1 MSEWIEN
8 YTIGGNRPPLYEMVE
23 ILMNDGT
30 IRRDMRIRGEYG
42 NRIWR
47 DYTGACVVAWRY
59 IEEKSNKKE
68 NKNMMNNRN
77 NRKNNKENRV
87 AALKAAGMN
96 TGKYFSISL
105 PEGLQP
111 GSKINITID
120 ENGLPVFDDHDIKT
134 NMALTPDERALFDQV
149 CADGYVR
156 NSKLHRRWV
165 MAQMFRMLNYE
176 SYDGKKFGYDAYL
189 NDNYGYMYQ
198 FDMILEEIRVLGKLQ
213 ERDTKEFEKRKRFF
227 NDQVV
232 ADLIKDYKKKLDKY
246 IERLPIKKCKGVSY
260 KRICGKNIFVEDI
273 IQKVYLPINNA
284 SYNVMSVMM
293 PDTSY
298 TKLYLALK
306 RFVRLAKQ
314 YKLPFETPKCKEWK
328 NAYKGAGSYYTLM
341 NMVKFHNCRA
351 NGMYGLDGVYS
362 IEMLTDQYGTN
373 GEYYKLF
380 AFLKKTIENNHFD
393 FGLRMK
399 EIYGK

>member
-1 MSEWIEN
+1 MSEWIKN
-8 YTIGGNRPPLYEMVE
+8 YTIGENRPPLYEMVE
-23 ILMNDGT
+23 IIMTDGT

-47 DYTGACVVAWRY
+47 NYTDAYVVGWRY

-68 NKNMMNNRN
+68 NKDMMNNR
-77 NRKNNKENRV
+77 KNKKENRV
-87 AALKAAGMN
+87 TALKAGGMD

-111 GSKINITID
+111 GAKINITID
-120 ENGLPVFDDHDIKT
+120 ENGIPVFDGDENNIKT
-134 NMALTPDERALFDQV
+134 NSTLTPDEKALLNQV
-149 CADGYVR
+149 CVDGYVK

-176 SYDGKKFGYDAYL
+176 SYDGKRFGYDAYL

-213 ERDTKEFEKRKRFF
+213 ERDVKEFNKRKRFF

-232 ADLIKDYKKKLDKY
+232 ADLIRDYKNKLCKY
-246 IERLPIKKCKGVSY
+246 IEKLPIKKCKGVPY
-260 KRICGKNIFVEDI
+260 KKICGKNIFIDDI
-273 IQKVYLPINNA
+273 IQKIYTPFNNA
-284 SYNVMSVMM
+284 SYNVISIITH
-293 PDTSY
+293 DTDY
-298 TKLYLALK
+298 TKLYLVLK
-306 RFVRLAKQ
+306 RFVKLAKQ
-314 YKLPFETPKCKEWK
+314 YKLPFETPKCKKWK

-351 NGMYGLDGVYS
+351 NGMYGLDGVYF
-362 IEMLTDQYGTN
+362 IEMLTDQYGEAE
-373 GEYYKLF
+373 EYYKLF
-380 AFLKKTIENNHFD
+380 AFLKKTIEDNNFD

>member
-1 MSEWIEN
+1 MSEWIRN
-8 YTIGGNRPPLYEMVE
+8 YTIDGNRPPLYERVE
-23 ILMNDGT
+23 IIMPDGT
-30 IRRDMRIRGEYG
+30 IREDMMIKGKYG
-42 NRIWR
+42 NYEWR
-47 DYTGACVVAWRY
+47 DYTGAYVVGWRY

-68 NKNMMNNRN
+68 NKDMMN

-111 GSKINITID
+111 GAKINITID
-120 ENGLPVFDDHDIKT
+120 ENGVPVFDGDGNNIKT
-134 NMALTPDERALFDQV
+134 NSVLTSDEEALYDQV
-149 CADGYVR
+149 CTDGYVR

-213 ERDTKEFEKRKRFF
+213 ERDTGEFNKRKRFF

-232 ADLIKDYKKKLDKY
+232 ADLIRDYKNKLYKY
-246 IERLPIKKCKGVSY
+246 IEKLPIKKCKGAPY
-260 KRICGKNIFVEDI
+260 KRICGKNIFIDDI
-273 IQKVYLPINNA
+273 VRKIYIPFNNV
-284 SYNVMSVMM
+284 SYDVISIITH
-293 PDTSY
+293 DTNY
-298 TKLYLALK
+298 TKLYLVLK
-306 RFVRLAKQ
+306 IFVKLAKQ
-314 YKLPFETPKCKEWK
+314 YKLPFETPKHKEWK

-341 NMVKFHNCRA
+341 NMVKFHNCKA
-351 NGMYGLDGVYS
+351 NGMYGLDAVNF
-362 IEMLTDQYGTN
+362 IEMLTDQYGEA

-380 AFLKKTIENNHFD
+380 AFLKKTIEDNHFD

>member
-1 MSEWIEN
+1 MSEWIRN
-8 YTIGGNRPPLYEMVE
+8 YTIDGNRPPLYEIVE
-23 ILMNDGT
+23 IIMTDGT
-30 IRRDMRIRGEYG
+30 IREDMMIKGKYG

-47 DYTGACVVAWRY
+47 NYTDAYVAGWRY

-68 NKNMMNNRN
+68 NKDMMN

-111 GSKINITID
+111 GAKINITID
-120 ENGLPVFDDHDIKT
+120 ENGVPVFDGDGNNIKT
-134 NMALTPDERALFDQV
+134 NSALTPDEKALLNQV
-149 CADGYVR
+149 CVDGYVK

-176 SYDGKKFGYDAYL
+176 SYDGKRFGYDAYL

-213 ERDTKEFEKRKRFF
+213 ERDMGEFNKRKRFF

-232 ADLIKDYKKKLDKY
+232 VDLIKDYKTKLKKY
-246 IERLPIKKCKGVSY
+246 IEKLPIRKCKGTPY
-260 KRICGKNIFVEDI
+260 KRICEKNIFVEDI
-273 IQKVYLPINNA
+273 YQKVLIPFDNVA
-284 SYNVMSVMM
+284 YNVVYNMT
-293 PDTSY
+293 PDTNY
-298 TKLYLALK
+298 MKLYLVLK
-306 RFVRLAKQ
+306 RLVKFAKQ

-351 NGMYGLDGVYS
+351 NGMYGLDGVYF
-362 IEMLTDQYGTN
+362 IEMLTDQYGET

-380 AFLKKTIENNHFD
+380 AFLKKTIEDNHFD

>member
-1 MSEWIEN
+1 MSEWIKN
-8 YTIGGNRPPLYEMVE
+8 YTIGENRPPLYKMVE
-23 ILMNDGT
+23 IIMPDGT
-30 IRRDMRIRGEYG
+30 IRKDMMIKGKYG
-42 NRIWR
+42 NYEWR
-47 DYTGACVVAWRY
+47 DHTYAYVVGWRY

-68 NKNMMNNRN
+68 NTNMMN

-105 PEGLQP
+105 PKGLQP
-111 GSKINITID
+111 GAKINITID
-120 ENGLPVFDDHDIKT
+120 ENGVPVFNGDGNNIKT
-134 NMALTPDERALFDQV
+134 NSTLTPDEKALLNQV
-149 CADGYVR
+149 CADGYVK

-176 SYDGKKFGYDAYL
+176 SYDGKRFGYDAYL

-213 ERDTKEFEKRKRFF
+213 ERDTKEFNKRKRFF

-232 ADLIKDYKKKLDKY
+232 ADLIRDYKNKLCKY
-246 IERLPIKKCKGVSY
+246 IEKLPIKKCKGVPY
-260 KRICGKNIFVEDI
+260 KKICGKNIFIDDI
-273 IQKVYLPINNA
+273 IQKIYTPFNNA
-284 SYNVMSVMM
+284 SYNVISIRTH
-293 PDTSY
+293 DTDY
-298 TKLYLALK
+298 TKLYLVLK
-306 RFVRLAKQ
+306 RFVKLAKQ

-341 NMVKFHNCRA
+341 NMVKFHNCKA
-351 NGMYGLDGVYS
+351 NGMYGLDGVYF
-362 IEMLTDQYGTN
+362 IEMLTDQYGEAE
-373 GEYYKLF
+373 EYYKLF
-380 AFLKKTIENNHFD
+380 AFLKKTIEDNHFD

>member
-1 MSEWIEN
+1 MSEWIRN
-8 YTIGGNRPPLYEMVE
+8 YTIDGNRPPLYERVE
-23 ILMNDGT
+23 IIMTDGT
-30 IRRDMRIRGEYG
+30 IREDMMIKGKYG

-47 DYTGACVVAWRY
+47 NYTDAYVAGWRY

-68 NKNMMNNRN
+68 NKDMMN

-111 GSKINITID
+111 GAKINITID
-120 ENGLPVFDDHDIKT
+120 ENGVPVFDGDENNIKT
-134 NMALTPDERALFDQV
+134 NSALTPDEKMLLNQV
-149 CADGYVR
+149 CVDGYVK

-176 SYDGKKFGYDAYL
+176 SYDGKRFGYDAYL

-213 ERDTKEFEKRKRFF
+213 ERDVKEFNKRKRFF

-232 ADLIKDYKKKLDKY
+232 ADLIRDYKNKLCKY
-246 IERLPIKKCKGVSY
+246 IEKLPIKKCKGVPY
-260 KRICGKNIFVEDI
+260 KKICGKNIFIDDI
-273 IQKVYLPINNA
+273 IQKIYTPFNNA
-284 SYNVMSVMM
+284 SYNVISIITH
-293 PDTSY
+293 DTDY
-298 TKLYLALK
+298 TKLYLVLK
-306 RFVRLAKQ
+306 RFVKLAKQ
-314 YKLPFETPKCKEWK
+314 YKLPFETPKCKKWK

-351 NGMYGLDGVYS
+351 NGMYGLDGVYF
-362 IEMLTDQYGTN
+362 IEMLTDQYGEAE
-373 GEYYKLF
+373 EYYKLF
-380 AFLKKTIENNHFD
+380 AFLKKTIEDNNFD

>member
-1 MSEWIEN
+1 MSEWIRN
-8 YTIGGNRPPLYEMVE
+8 YTIDGNRPPLYERVE
-23 ILMNDGT
+23 IIMPDGT
-30 IRRDMRIRGEYG
+30 IREDMMIKGKYG
-42 NRIWR
+42 NYEWR
-47 DYTGACVVAWRY
+47 DYTGAYVVGWRY

-68 NKNMMNNRN
+68 NKDMMN

-111 GSKINITID
+111 GAKINITID
-120 ENGLPVFDDHDIKT
+120 ENGVPVFDGDGNNIKT
-134 NMALTPDERALFDQV
+134 NSALTPDEKALLNQV
-149 CADGYVR
+149 CVDGYVK

-176 SYDGKKFGYDAYL
+176 SYDGKRFGYDAYL

-213 ERDTKEFEKRKRFF
+213 ERDMGEFNKRKRFF

-232 ADLIKDYKKKLDKY
+232 VDLIKDYKTKLKKY
-246 IERLPIKKCKGVSY
+246 IEKLPIRKCKGTPY

-273 IQKVYLPINNA
+273 YQKVLIPFDNVA
-284 SYNVMSVMM
+284 YNVVYNMT
-293 PDTSY
+293 PDTNY
-298 TKLYLALK
+298 MKLYLVLK
-306 RFVRLAKQ
+306 RLVKFAKQ

-341 NMVKFHNCRA
+341 NMVKFHNCRV
-351 NGMYGLDGVYS
+351 NGMYGLDGVHF
-362 IEMLTDQYGTN
+362 IEMLTDQHGEA

>member
-1 MSEWIEN
+1 MSEWIKN
-8 YTIGGNRPPLYEMVE
+8 YTIGENRPPLYKMVE
-23 ILMNDGT
+23 IIMPDGT
-30 IRRDMRIRGEYG
+30 IRKDMMIKGKYG
-42 NRIWR
+42 NYEWR
-47 DYTGACVVAWRY
+47 DHTYAYVVGWRY

-68 NKNMMNNRN
+68 NKNMMNNR
-77 NRKNNKENRV
+77 KNSKENRV

-111 GSKINITID
+111 GAKINITID
-120 ENGLPVFDDHDIKT
+120 ENGIPVFDGDGNNIKT
-134 NMALTPDERALFDQV
+134 NSALTPDEKALLNQV
-149 CADGYVR
+149 CADGYVK

-176 SYDGKKFGYDAYL
+176 SYDGKRFGYDAYL

-213 ERDTKEFEKRKRFF
+213 ERDTKEFNKRKRFF

-232 ADLIKDYKKKLDKY
+232 ADLIRDYKNKLCKY
-246 IERLPIKKCKGVSY
+246 IEKLPIKKCKGVPY
-260 KRICGKNIFVEDI
+260 KKICGKNIFIDDI
-273 IQKVYLPINNA
+273 IQKIYTPFNNA
-284 SYNVMSVMM
+284 SYNVISIITH
-293 PDTSY
+293 DTDY
-298 TKLYLALK
+298 TKLYLVLK
-306 RFVRLAKQ
+306 RFVKLAKQ
-314 YKLPFETPKCKEWK
+314 YKLPFETPKCKKWK

-351 NGMYGLDGVYS
+351 NGMYGLDGVYF
-362 IEMLTDQYGTN
+362 IEMLTDQYGEAE
-373 GEYYKLF
+373 EYYKLF
-380 AFLKKTIENNHFD
+380 AFLKKTIEDNHFD

>member
-1 MSEWIEN
+1 MSEWIRN
-8 YTIGGNRPPLYEMVE
+8 YTIDGNRPPLYERVE
-23 ILMNDGT
+23 IIMTDGT
-30 IRRDMRIRGEYG
+30 IREDMMIKGKYG
-42 NRIWR
+42 NLIWR
-47 DYTGACVVAWRY
+47 NYTDAYVAGWRY

-68 NKNMMNNRN
+68 NKDMMN

-111 GSKINITID
+111 GAKINITID
-120 ENGLPVFDDHDIKT
+120 ENGTPV
-134 NMALTPDERALFDQV
+134 LTSDEEVLYDQV
-149 CADGYVR
+149 CTDGYVK

-176 SYDGKKFGYDAYL
+176 SYDGKRFGYDAYL

-213 ERDTKEFEKRKRFF
+213 ERDTGEFNKRKRFF

-232 ADLIKDYKKKLDKY
+232 VDLIKDYKTKLKKY
-246 IERLPIKKCKGVSY
+246 IEKLPIRKCKGTPY
-260 KRICGKNIFVEDI
+260 KQICGKNIFVEDI
-273 IQKVYLPINNA
+273 YQKVLIPFDNVA
-284 SYNVMSVMM
+284 YNVVYNMT
-293 PDTSY
+293 PDTNY
-298 TKLYLALK
+298 MKLYLVLK
-306 RFVRLAKQ
+306 RLVKFVKQ

-351 NGMYGLDGVYS
+351 NGMYGLDGVYL
-362 IEMLTDQYGTN
+362 IEMLTDQYGEA

-380 AFLKKTIENNHFD
+380 AFLKKTIEDNHFD
-393 FGLRMK
+393 FGLRMR

>member
-1 MSEWIEN
+1 MSEWIKN
-8 YTIGGNRPPLYEMVE
+8 YTIGENRPPLYEMVE
-23 ILMNDGT
+23 IIMPDGT
-30 IRRDMRIRGEYG
+30 IRKDMMIKGKYG
-42 NRIWR
+42 NYEWR
-47 DYTGACVVAWRY
+47 DHTYAYVVGWRY

-68 NKNMMNNRN
+68 NKNMMNNR
-77 NRKNNKENRV
+77 KNSKENRV

-111 GSKINITID
+111 GAKINITID
-120 ENGLPVFDDHDIKT
+120 ENGVPVFDGDGNNIKT
-134 NMALTPDERALFDQV
+134 NSALTPDEKALLNQV
-149 CADGYVR
+149 CVDGYVK

-176 SYDGKKFGYDAYL
+176 SYDGKRFGYDAYL

-213 ERDTKEFEKRKRFF
+213 ERDTKEFNKRKRFF

-232 ADLIKDYKKKLDKY
+232 ADLIRDYKNKLCKY
-246 IERLPIKKCKGVSY
+246 IEKLPIKKCKGVPY
-260 KRICGKNIFVEDI
+260 KKICGKNIFIDDI
-273 IQKVYLPINNA
+273 IQKIYTPFNNA
-284 SYNVMSVMM
+284 SYNVISIITH
-293 PDTSY
+293 DTDY
-298 TKLYLALK
+298 TKLYLVLK
-306 RFVRLAKQ
+306 RFVKLAKQ

-341 NMVKFHNCRA
+341 NMVKFHNCKA
-351 NGMYGLDGVYS
+351 NGMYGLDGVYF
-362 IEMLTDQYGTN
+362 IEMLTDQYGEAE
-373 GEYYKLF
+373 EYYKLF
-380 AFLKKTIENNHFD
+380 AFLKKTIEDNHFD

>member
-1 MSEWIEN
+1 MSEWIKN
-8 YTIGGNRPPLYEMVE
+8 YTIGGNRPPLYKMVE
-23 ILMNDGT
+23 IIMPDGT
-30 IRRDMRIRGEYG
+30 IREDMMIKGKYG
-42 NRIWR
+42 NYEWR
-47 DYTGACVVAWRY
+47 DHTYAYVVGWRY

-68 NKNMMNNRN
+68 NKNMMNNR
-77 NRKNNKENRV
+77 KNSKENRV

-111 GSKINITID
+111 GAKINITID
-120 ENGLPVFDDHDIKT
+120 ENGVPVFDGDGNNIKT
-134 NMALTPDERALFDQV
+134 NSALTPDEKALLNQV
-149 CADGYVR
+149 CVDGYVK

-176 SYDGKKFGYDAYL
+176 SYDGKRFGYDAYL

-213 ERDTKEFEKRKRFF
+213 ERDTKEFNKRKRFF

-232 ADLIKDYKKKLDKY
+232 ADLIRDYKNKLCKY
-246 IERLPIKKCKGVSY
+246 IEKLPIKKCKGVPY
-260 KRICGKNIFVEDI
+260 KKICGKNIFIDDI
-273 IQKVYLPINNA
+273 IQKIYTPFNNA
-284 SYNVMSVMM
+284 SYNVISIITH
-293 PDTSY
+293 DTDY
-298 TKLYLALK
+298 TKLYLVLK
-306 RFVRLAKQ
+306 RFVKLAKQ
-314 YKLPFETPKCKEWK
+314 YKLPFETPKCKKWK

-351 NGMYGLDGVYS
+351 NGMYGLDGVYF
-362 IEMLTDQYGTN
+362 IEMLTDQYGEAE
-373 GEYYKLF
+373 EYYKLF
-380 AFLKKTIENNHFD
+380 AFLKKTIEDNHFD

>member
-1 MSEWIEN
+1 MSEWIRN
-8 YTIGGNRPPLYEMVE
+8 YTIDGNHPPLYERVE
-23 ILMNDGT
+23 IIMTDGT
-30 IRRDMRIRGEYG
+30 IREDMMIKGKYG
-42 NRIWR
+42 NLIWR
-47 DYTGACVVAWRY
+47 NYTDAYVAGWRY

-68 NKNMMNNRN
+68 NKDMMN

-111 GSKINITID
+111 GAKINITID
-120 ENGLPVFDDHDIKT
+120 ENGTPV
-134 NMALTPDERALFDQV
+134 LTSDEEVLYDQV
-149 CADGYVR
+149 CTDGYVK

-176 SYDGKKFGYDAYL
+176 SYDGKRFGYDAYL

-213 ERDTKEFEKRKRFF
+213 ERDTGEFNKRKRFF

-232 ADLIKDYKKKLDKY
+232 VDLIKDYKTKLKKY
-246 IERLPIKKCKGVSY
+246 IEKLPIRKCKGTPY
-260 KRICGKNIFVEDI
+260 KQICGKNIFVEDI
-273 IQKVYLPINNA
+273 YQKVLMPFDNVA
-284 SYNVMSVMM
+284 YNVVYNMT
-293 PDTSY
+293 PDTNY
-298 TKLYLALK
+298 MKLYLVLK
-306 RFVRLAKQ
+306 RLVKFVKQ

-351 NGMYGLDGVYS
+351 NGMYGLDGVYL
-362 IEMLTDQYGTN
+362 IEMLTDQYGEA

-380 AFLKKTIENNHFD
+380 AFLKKTIEDNHFD
-393 FGLRMK
+393 FGLRMR

>member
-1 MSEWIEN
+1 MSEWIRN
-8 YTIGGNRPPLYEMVE
+8 YTIDGNRPPLYERVE
-23 ILMNDGT
+23 IIMTDGT
-30 IRRDMRIRGEYG
+30 IREDMMIKGKYG

-47 DYTGACVVAWRY
+47 NYTDAYVAGWRY

-68 NKNMMNNRN
+68 NKDMMN

-111 GSKINITID
+111 GAKINITID
-120 ENGLPVFDDHDIKT
+120 ENGTPVLTSDEE
-134 NMALTPDERALFDQV
+134 ALYDQV
-149 CADGYVR
+149 CTDGYVR

-213 ERDTKEFEKRKRFF
+213 ERDTGEFNKRKRFF

-232 ADLIKDYKKKLDKY
+232 VDLIKDYKTKLKKY
-246 IERLPIKKCKGVSY
+246 IEKLPIRKCKGTPY

-273 IQKVYLPINNA
+273 YQKVLIPFDNVA
-284 SYNVMSVMM
+284 YNVVYNMT
-293 PDTSY
+293 PDTNY
-298 TKLYLALK
+298 MKLYLVLK
-306 RFVRLAKQ
+306 RLVKFVKQ
-314 YKLPFETPKCKEWK
+314 YKLSFDTPKCKEWK

-341 NMVKFHNCRA
+341 NMVKFHNCKA
-351 NGMYGLDGVYS
+351 NGMYGLDAVNF
-362 IEMLTDQYGTN
+362 IEMLTDQYGEA

-380 AFLKKTIENNHFD
+380 AFLKKTIEDNHFD
-393 FGLRMK
+393 FGLRMR

>member
-1 MSEWIEN
+1 
-8 YTIGGNRPPLYEMVE
+8 
-23 ILMNDGT
+23 
-30 IRRDMRIRGEYG
+30 
-42 NRIWR
+42 
-47 DYTGACVVAWRY
+47 
-59 IEEKSNKKE
+59 
-68 NKNMMNNRN
+68 MMNNR
-77 NRKNNKENRV
+77 KNSKENRV

-111 GSKINITID
+111 GAKINITID
-120 ENGLPVFDDHDIKT
+120 ENGVPVFNGDGNNIKT
-134 NMALTPDERALFDQV
+134 NSTLTPDEKALLNQV
-149 CADGYVR
+149 CADGYVK

-176 SYDGKKFGYDAYL
+176 SYDGKRFGYDAYL

-213 ERDTKEFEKRKRFF
+213 ERDTKEFNKRKRFF

-232 ADLIKDYKKKLDKY
+232 ADLIRDYKNKLCKY
-246 IERLPIKKCKGVSY
+246 IEKLPIKKCKGVPY
-260 KRICGKNIFVEDI
+260 KKICGKNIFIDDI
-273 IQKVYLPINNA
+273 IQKIYTPFNNA
-284 SYNVMSVMM
+284 SYNVISIITH
-293 PDTSY
+293 DTDY
-298 TKLYLALK
+298 TKLYLVLK
-306 RFVRLAKQ
+306 RFVKLAKQ
-314 YKLPFETPKCKEWK
+314 YKLPFETPKCKKWK

-351 NGMYGLDGVYS
+351 NGMYGLDGVYF
-362 IEMLTDQYGTN
+362 IEMLTDQYGEAE
-373 GEYYKLF
+373 EYYKLF
-380 AFLKKTIENNHFD
+380 AFLKKTIEDNHFD